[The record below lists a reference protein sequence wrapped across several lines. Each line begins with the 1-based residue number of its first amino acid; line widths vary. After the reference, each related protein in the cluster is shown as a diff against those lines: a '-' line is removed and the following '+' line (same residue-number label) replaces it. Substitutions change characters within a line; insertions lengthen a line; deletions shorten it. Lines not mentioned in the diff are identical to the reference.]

1 MDKLIEGVSLTPLK
15 IIPGENGGVMHALK
29 VHESSFKGFG
39 EAYFSF
45 VNKGKVK
52 GWKRHTRMTLNLIV
66 PVGKI
71 RFVLFDDRSDSKT
84 KKQFNDLYLGPEVE
98 YSRLTIPPGIWMAFQ
113 GAGNN
118 QNLLLNIADIPHD
131 PAEAEQLQIE
141 NDRIPD
147 FKWQ

>member
-84 KKQFNDLYLGPEVE
+84 KKQFNDLYLDL
-98 YSRLTIPPGIWMAFQ
+98 RLNT
-113 GAGNN
+113 
-118 QNLLLNIADIPHD
+118 AD
-131 PAEAEQLQIE
+131 
-141 NDRIPD
+141 
-147 FKWQ
+147 